1 MASYEELFA
10 IGEGFDAFVAHGLPD
25 EIAGVREVQQQLA
38 KPGSISAETLRRI
51 QAIEGHYRLLI
62 AGEMW
67 CPDCQINV
75 TVMDHLQRLQP
86 RVELAVITKGR
97 AEDDLRERMALDRI
111 LIPVVLVLDGNFQP
125 VGRFIERPL
134 EVVAGGDAL
143 KPAYRAGEYLES
155 TLRDLLDLF
164 EKAEG
169 RACPLL
175 ADR

>member
-10 IGEGFDAFVAHGLPD
+10 IGEGFDSFVAHGLPD
-25 EIAGVREVQQQLA
+25 EIAGVRKVQQQLA
-38 KPGSISAETLRRI
+38 EPGSINAETLRRI
-51 QAIEGHYRLLI
+51 LAIEGRYRLLI

-111 LIPVVLVLDGNFQP
+111 LIPVVVVLDSDFQP

-155 TLRDLLDLF
+155 TLTDLLELF
-164 EKAEG
+164 EKAEA
-169 RACPLL
+169 RT
-175 ADR
+175 

>member
-10 IGEGFDAFVAHGLPD
+10 IGEGFDAFVAHGLPA
-25 EIAGVREVQQQLA
+25 EIAGVRKVQQQLA
-38 KPGSISAETLRRI
+38 EPGSISAETLRRI
-51 QAIEGHYRLLI
+51 QSIEGHYRLLI

-111 LIPVVLVLDGNFQP
+111 LIPVVLVLDSSFQP

-169 RACPLL
+169 RA
-175 ADR
+175 

>member
-25 EIAGVREVQQQLA
+25 EIAGVRKVQQQLA

-125 VGRFIERPL
+125 MGRFIERPL

-169 RACPLL
+169 RA
-175 ADR
+175 

>member
-1 MASYEELFA
+1 MASYEELFS
-10 IGEGFDAFVAHGLPD
+10 IGEGFDAFVAHGLAG
-25 EIAGVREVQQQLA
+25 EIAGVRKVQQLLA
-38 KPGSISAETLRRI
+38 EPGTISADTLRRI
-51 QAIEGHYRLLI
+51 QGVEGHYRLLI

-97 AEDDLRERMALDRI
+97 AEDDLRERMELDRI
-111 LIPVVLVLDGNFQP
+111 LIPVVLALDGDFQP
-125 VGRFIERPL
+125 VGRFIERPQD
-134 EVVAGGDAL
+134 VVAGGDAL

-169 RACPLL
+169 RA
-175 ADR
+175 

>member
-1 MASYEELFA
+1 MASYEELFS
-10 IGEGFDAFVAHGLPD
+10 IGEGFDAFVAHGLPG
-25 EIAGVREVQQQLA
+25 EIAGVRKVQQLLA
-38 KPGSISAETLRRI
+38 EPGTVSANTLQRI
-51 QAIEGHYRLLI
+51 EAIQGRYRLLI

-97 AEDDLRERMALDRI
+97 AEDDLRERMELDRI
-111 LIPVVLVLDGNFQP
+111 LIPVVLVLDSDFLP

-134 EVVAGGDAL
+134 DVVAGGDAL

-155 TLRDLLDLF
+155 TLGDLLDLF
-164 EKAEG
+164 ERAEG
-169 RACPLL
+169 RA
-175 ADR
+175 

>member
-10 IGEGFDAFVAHGLPD
+10 IGEDFDAFVAHGLPD
-25 EIAGVREVQQQLA
+25 EIAGVRKVQQQLA

-134 EVVAGGDAL
+134 EVMAGGDAL

-169 RACPLL
+169 RA
-175 ADR
+175 

>member
-1 MASYEELFA
+1 MASYEELFS
-10 IGEGFDAFVAHGLPD
+10 IGEGFDAFVAHGLPG
-25 EIAGVREVQQQLA
+25 EIAGVRKVQQLLA
-38 KPGSISAETLRRI
+38 EPGTISADTLRRI

-75 TVMDHLQRLQP
+75 TVMDHLQRLHP
-86 RVELAVITKGR
+86 RVELTVITKGR

-111 LIPVVLVLDGNFQP
+111 LIPVVLVLDGDFQP

-155 TLRDLLDLF
+155 TLTDLLGLF

-169 RACPLL
+169 RG
-175 ADR
+175 

>member
-1 MASYEELFA
+1 MASYEELFS

-25 EIAGVREVQQQLA
+25 EIAGVRKVQQMLA
-38 KPGSISAETLRRI
+38 EPDAVSADTHRRI
-51 QAIEGHYRLLI
+51 QAIEGRYRLLI

-75 TVMDHLQRLQP
+75 TVMDYLQRLQP

-111 LIPVVLVLDGNFQP
+111 LIPVVLVLDADFQP

-155 TLRDLLDLF
+155 TLRDLLTLF

-169 RACPLL
+169 RA
-175 ADR
+175 

>member
-25 EIAGVREVQQQLA
+25 EIAGVRKVQQQLA

-75 TVMDHLQRLQP
+75 TVMDHLQSLQP

-134 EVVAGGDAL
+134 EVMAGGDAL

-169 RACPLL
+169 RA
-175 ADR
+175 